1 MKKFAEFI
9 VKYKLVFVILFAVL
23 AAGGAIC
30 LPFVQVNY
38 DDTLYLPEDS
48 ETKLGLNAMYHEFG
62 SSGNASLMLNN
73 VDVEAA
79 TDFKQTLLAVDGVKS
94 VVWIDELVE
103 PFIEV
108 PLQSMEEDGKEI
120 TRGKAVEFIVA
131 IIGVLTP
138 DFADLDLV
146 DQVNV
151 IMEAAPD
158 EQPDKGLFTS
168 FVLAMAPM
176 MNDPSLNIGSATAFK
191 DQIKTFYNENAA
203 FYQIFFEE
211 GDYSDSTYNAIR
223 TIRSMENIEI
233 YMSGSSATPY
243 TARLT
248 VTSETVTSM
257 IVAGIVV
264 IVILFLMTT
273 SWWEPVLILLVIGAS
288 ILINMGTNLALSSI
302 SYMTHGVSAVLQLAL
317 TMDYSIFLLNRYKQE
332 RRSGKDASPA
342 MVDALR
348 TSFSPIMASSMTTV
362 AGFVALMFMQYKL
375 GFDIGLVLTKGVIFS
390 ILAVFFF
397 MPGMILLTEK
407 LIFKGEHKTFN
418 LRLGKFSNFL
428 IKTRKFLPV
437 LIILAIIPCIY
448 FQGLNTY
455 TYGPEASTGGPGSL
469 LSEDKAV
476 IEEKFGIQN
485 QLAILLP
492 VEYYDREAAITY
504 DIIALGTDKVI
515 SVQSLSVIEE
525 AGFDEMLPDS
535 FLKQFKDKGNYT
547 RVVVMLNCEQEGER
561 PEAIL
566 AEIRAIVDRY
576 VGDDIASGGK
586 AYFMLGESESTL
598 EIRDLVRSDYD
609 IITYISIALVALII
623 LISTRSILIPIILI
637 GVIQGSIYINMVFPY
652 LFDQPMIFVGYL
664 LVSSILLGATIDY
677 AILLS
682 DRYVEHRA
690 TMNKFDAMRHAVSNS
705 SRSLITSAGILTFA
719 GFALGIVSG
728 MPATSLFGM
737 TIGRGGLCAFVLV
750 LVLLPQ
756 LLILLDT
763 PIRYTMWKGKE
774 RMIDNKKAEPA
785 EETRRDTAK

>member
-1 MKKFAEFI
+1 MA
-9 VKYKLVFVILFAVL
+9 KLTHEDILA
-23 AAGGAIC
+23 
-30 LPFVQVNY
+30 
-38 DDTLYLPEDS
+38 YLE
-48 ETKLGLNAMYHEFG
+48 EATILELN
-62 SSGNASLMLNN
+62 
-73 VDVEAA
+73 
-79 TDFKQTLLAVDGVKS
+79 
-94 VVWIDELVE
+94 
-103 PFIEV
+103 
-108 PLQSMEEDGKEI
+108 
-120 TRGKAVEFIVA
+120 
-131 IIGVLTP
+131 
-138 DFADLDLV
+138 DLV
-146 DQVNV
+146 
-151 IMEAAPD
+151 
-158 EQPDKGLFTS
+158 
-168 FVLAMAPM
+168 
-176 MNDPSLNIGSATAFK
+176 SA
-191 DQIKTFYNENAA
+191 
-203 FYQIFFEE
+203 
-211 GDYSDSTYNAIR
+211 
-223 TIRSMENIEI
+223 
-233 YMSGSSATPY
+233 
-243 TARLT
+243 
-248 VTSETVTSM
+248 
-257 IVAGIVV
+257 
-264 IVILFLMTT
+264 
-273 SWWEPVLILLVIGAS
+273 
-288 ILINMGTNLALSSI
+288 
-302 SYMTHGVSAVLQLAL
+302 
-317 TMDYSIFLLNRYKQE
+317 
-332 RRSGKDASPA
+332 
-342 MVDALR
+342 
-348 TSFSPIMASSMTTV
+348 
-362 AGFVALMFMQYKL
+362 
-375 GFDIGLVLTKGVIFS
+375 
-390 ILAVFFF
+390 
-397 MPGMILLTEK
+397 
-407 LIFKGEHKTFN
+407 
-418 LRLGKFSNFL
+418 
-428 IKTRKFLPV
+428 
-437 LIILAIIPCIY
+437 
-448 FQGLNTY
+448 
-455 TYGPEASTGGPGSL
+455 
-469 LSEDKAV
+469 
-476 IEEKFGIQN
+476 IEEKFGVQN

-576 VGDDIASGGK
+576 VGDDIVSGGK

-637 GVIQGSIYINMVFPY
+637 GVIQGSIYVNMVFPY
-652 LFDQPMIFVGYL
+652 IFDQPMIFVGYL